1 MARTSAKQS
10 AQAHTSGLSELRKA
24 RKANRGAFWMI
35 GVFSFFANLLMLTSP
50 LYMMQVYDRVL
61 GSRSLET
68 LVALTVLAGFLFLI
82 MGVLDYV
89 RGRILA
95 RVGARFH
102 EDLEVRVFN
111 AVQDKSAAGFNDD
124 NAKVGMRD
132 LESMQKALSSPIV
145 SAFFDL
151 PWTPL
156 FLGLIAIFHPLL
168 GVLALVGGAVLVVFA
183 LANQMMSKRV
193 VERSSM
199 MAASA
204 HQVSDG
210 MRDNAELI
218 QALGMRKSA
227 FGKWRMLRSQA
238 VGSEL
243 SATDL
248 TGGFSSATRTFR
260 LALQSAM
267 LGTGAYL
274 VLTEG
279 LTPGVMIAASIIMGR
294 ALAPI
299 ETLIG
304 QWALVQRALQGQERL
319 AQMLGETPERPAPM
333 KLARPAAKLDVQAV
347 ALVPPTPPG
356 QVAKPA
362 LQGLNF
368 NLQPGQALGV
378 IGASGAGKS
387 SLARALIG
395 VWHPVSGKIRLDGA
409 ALNQYDMDD
418 LGSYIGYLPQQVTL
432 FDGTIAE
439 NIARLSMLPDPDKVV
454 AAARKAAVH
463 DMILQLPQGYDTPVR
478 VANNRLSGGQVQR
491 IGLARALYGDPVLL
505 VLDEPNSNL
514 DNEGS
519 QALNLAIAHAKQDG
533 RAVVIM
539 AHRPAAIQLCDL
551 ILILDNGTQR
561 AFGPK
566 DAVLREHL
574 QNPQQVQQQQA
585 QQQVQKQAQ
594 QQVQKQAQPQAAAP
608 GAPASAATPP
618 AAAVARKGADTVQAP
633 SPARPPSE
641 TPPSDAAAGAAASQA
656 EAKS

>member
-1 MARTSAKQS
+1 MARTPAQHS
-10 AQAHTSGLSELRKA
+10 AQAYKSGLAEIRKA
-24 RKANRGAFWMI
+24 RKSNRGAFWVI
-35 GVFSFFANLLMLTSP
+35 GLFSLFANLLMLTSP

-82 MGVLDYV
+82 MGILDYV

-102 EDLEVRVFN
+102 DQLEARVFH

-124 NAKVGMRD
+124 AAKVGLRD
-132 LESMQKALSSPIV
+132 LEAMQKALSSPIV

-156 FLGLIAIFHPLL
+156 FLGLIAVFHPLL
-168 GVLALVGGAVLVVFA
+168 GLLALVGGAVLVVFA
-183 LANQMMSKRV
+183 LINQVMSKRV
-193 VERSSM
+193 VENASM

-204 HQVSDG
+204 HQLSDG
-210 MRDNAELI
+210 MRNNAEMI
-218 QALGMRKSA
+218 QALGMRKAA

-248 TGGFSSATRTFR
+248 TGGFSTATRTFR

-294 ALAPI
+294 ALSPI

-304 QWALVQRALQGQERL
+304 QWALVQRAMQAQERL

-333 KLARPAAKLDVQAV
+333 KLARPAAKLDVQGV
-347 ALVPPTPPG
+347 ALVPPAGPG
-356 QVAKPA
+356 QVSKPV

-368 NLQPGQALGV
+368 QIQPGQALGV
-378 IGASGAGKS
+378 IGSSGAGKS

-478 VANNRLSGGQVQR
+478 VASNRLSGGQVQR

-519 QALNLAIAHAKQDG
+519 QALNLAVAHAKQDG
-533 RAVVIM
+533 RAVIIM

-574 QNPQQVQQQQA
+574 QNPQVAQQKKPQSQQA
-585 QQQVQKQAQ
+585 QGAKPAAQ
-594 QQVQKQAQPQAAAP
+594 QAVPAQGQPSEPGKAQQTGAQKHPEHGAPAAAP
-608 GAPASAATPP
+608 A
-618 AAAVARKGADTVQAP
+618 
-633 SPARPPSE
+633 
-641 TPPSDAAAGAAASQA
+641 QA

>member
-1 MARTSAKQS
+1 MARTSAQHSK
-10 AQAHTSGLSELRKA
+10 SGLAEIRKA
-24 RKANRGAFWMI
+24 RKGNRGAFWLI

-102 EDLEVRVFN
+102 DQLETRVFN

-124 NAKVGMRD
+124 AAKVGLRD
-132 LESMQKALSSPIV
+132 LEAMQKALSSPIV

-156 FLGLIAIFHPLL
+156 FLGLIALFHPLMGL
-168 GVLALVGGAVLVVFA
+168 LALIGGAVLVVFA
-183 LANQMMSKRV
+183 LANQMVSKAP
-193 VERSSM
+193 VENASM

-210 MRDNAELI
+210 MRNNAELI
-218 QALGMRKSA
+218 QGLGMRRAA
-227 FGKWRMLRSQA
+227 FAKWRMLRSQA
-238 VGSEL
+238 VVSEL
-243 SATDL
+243 SAADM
-248 TGGFSSATRTFR
+248 TGGFSTATRTFR

-279 LTPGVMIAASIIMGR
+279 LTPGVMIASSIIMGR

-304 QWALVQRALQGQERL
+304 QWALVQRAMQAQERL
-319 AQMLGETPERPAPM
+319 GQMLTETPERPAPM
-333 KLARPAAKLDVQAV
+333 KLARPAAKLEVQGV
-347 ALVPPTPPG
+347 ALVPPVAPG

-368 NLQPGQALGV
+368 NIQPGQALGV

-439 NIARLSMLPDPDKVV
+439 NIARLSMMPDPDQVV

-463 DMILQLPQGYDTPVR
+463 DMILTLPQGYDTPVR
-478 VANNRLSGGQVQR
+478 VASNRLSGGQVQR

-519 QALNLAIAHAKQDG
+519 QALNLAVSHAKKDG
-533 RAVVIM
+533 RAVIIM

-561 AFGPK
+561 AFGAK
-566 DAVLREHL
+566 DAVLGEHL
-574 QNPQQVQQQQA
+574 QNPQVAQKKPAQQQA
-585 QQQVQKQAQ
+585 APKQA
-594 QQVQKQAQPQAAAP
+594 AP
-608 GAPASAATPP
+608 
-618 AAAVARKGADTVQAP
+618 K
-633 SPARPPSE
+633 
-641 TPPSDAAAGAAASQA
+641 QA

>member
-1 MARTSAKQS
+1 MARTSAQHSGS
-10 AQAHTSGLSELRKA
+10 AHKPGLGEIRKA
-24 RKANRGAFWMI
+24 RKGNRGAFWLI

-102 EDLEVRVFN
+102 DQLETRVFN

-124 NAKVGMRD
+124 AAKVGLRD
-132 LESMQKALSSPIV
+132 LEAMQKALSSPIV

-156 FLGLIAIFHPLL
+156 FLGLIALFHPLMGL
-168 GVLALVGGAVLVVFA
+168 LALIGGAVLVVFA
-183 LANQMMSKRV
+183 LANQMVSKAP
-193 VERSSM
+193 VENASM

-210 MRDNAELI
+210 MRNNAELI
-218 QALGMRKSA
+218 QGLGMRRAA
-227 FGKWRMLRSQA
+227 FAKWRMLRSQA
-238 VGSEL
+238 VVSEL
-243 SATDL
+243 SAADM
-248 TGGFSSATRTFR
+248 TGGFSTATRTFR

-279 LTPGVMIAASIIMGR
+279 LTPGVMIASSIIMGR

-304 QWALVQRALQGQERL
+304 QWALVQRAMQAQERL
-319 AQMLGETPERPAPM
+319 GQMLTETPERPAPM
-333 KLARPAAKLDVQAV
+333 KLARPAAKLEVQGV
-347 ALVPPTPPG
+347 ALVPPVAPG

-368 NLQPGQALGV
+368 NIQPGQALGV

-439 NIARLSMLPDPDKVV
+439 NIARLSMMPDPDQVV

-463 DMILQLPQGYDTPVR
+463 DMILTLPQGYDTPVR
-478 VANNRLSGGQVQR
+478 VASNRLSGGQVQR

-519 QALNLAIAHAKQDG
+519 QALNLAVSHAKKDG
-533 RAVVIM
+533 RAVIIM

-561 AFGPK
+561 AFGAK
-566 DAVLREHL
+566 DAVLGEHL
-574 QNPQQVQQQQA
+574 QNPQVAQKKPAQQQA
-585 QQQVQKQAQ
+585 APKQA
-594 QQVQKQAQPQAAAP
+594 AP
-608 GAPASAATPP
+608 
-618 AAAVARKGADTVQAP
+618 K
-633 SPARPPSE
+633 
-641 TPPSDAAAGAAASQA
+641 QA

>member
-1 MARTSAKQS
+1 MARTSAQHSGSGHK
-10 AQAHTSGLSELRKA
+10 SGLGEIRKA
-24 RKANRGAFWMI
+24 RRGNRGAFWLI

-102 EDLEVRVFN
+102 DQLETRVFN

-124 NAKVGMRD
+124 IAKVGLRD
-132 LESMQKALSSPIV
+132 LEAMQKALSSPIV

-156 FLGLIAIFHPLL
+156 FLGLIAVFHPLL
-168 GVLALVGGAVLVVFA
+168 GLLALIGGAVLVVFA
-183 LANQMMSKRV
+183 LANQMISKAA
-193 VERSSM
+193 VENASM

-210 MRDNAELI
+210 MRNNAELI
-218 QALGMRKSA
+218 QGLGMRRAA
-227 FGKWRMLRSQA
+227 FAKWRMLRSQA

-243 SATDL
+243 SAADM
-248 TGGFSSATRTFR
+248 TGGFSTATRTFR

-279 LTPGVMIAASIIMGR
+279 LTPGVMIASSIIMGR

-304 QWALVQRALQGQERL
+304 QWALVQRAMQAQERL
-319 AQMLGETPERPAPM
+319 AQMLTETPERPAPM
-333 KLARPAAKLDVQAV
+333 KLARPAAKLEVQGV
-347 ALVPPTPPG
+347 ALVPPVAPG

-439 NIARLSMLPDPDKVV
+439 NIARLSMMPDPDQVV

-463 DMILQLPQGYDTPVR
+463 DMILTLPQGYDTPVR
-478 VANNRLSGGQVQR
+478 VASNRLSGGQVQR

-519 QALNLAIAHAKQDG
+519 QALNLAVSHAKKDG
-533 RAVVIM
+533 RAVIIM

-566 DAVLREHL
+566 DAVLGEHL
-574 QNPQQVQQQQA
+574 QNPQVAQKKPAQQQA
-585 QQQVQKQAQ
+585 PKPAAQ
-594 QQVQKQAQPQAAAP
+594 QQAAAP
-608 GAPASAATPP
+608 SATTPSPSTPAQSTPP
-618 AAAVARKGADTVQAP
+618 QKQPAP
-633 SPARPPSE
+633 K
-641 TPPSDAAAGAAASQA
+641 QA

>member
-1 MARTSAKQS
+1 MARTPAQHS
-10 AQAHTSGLSELRKA
+10 AQAYKSGLAEIRKA
-24 RKANRGAFWMI
+24 RKSNRGAFWVI
-35 GVFSFFANLLMLTSP
+35 GLFSLFANLLMLTSP

-82 MGVLDYV
+82 MGILDYV

-102 EDLEVRVFN
+102 DQLEARVFH

-124 NAKVGMRD
+124 AAKVGLRD
-132 LESMQKALSSPIV
+132 LEAMQKALSSPIV

-156 FLGLIAIFHPLL
+156 FLGLIAVFHPLL
-168 GVLALVGGAVLVVFA
+168 GLLALVGGAVLVVFA
-183 LANQMMSKRV
+183 LINQVMSKRV
-193 VERSSM
+193 VENASM

-204 HQVSDG
+204 HQLSDG
-210 MRDNAELI
+210 MRNNAEMI
-218 QALGMRKSA
+218 QALGMRKAA

-248 TGGFSSATRTFR
+248 TGGFSTATRTFR

-294 ALAPI
+294 ALSPI

-304 QWALVQRALQGQERL
+304 QWALVQRAMQAQERL

-333 KLARPAAKLDVQAV
+333 KLARPAAKLDVQGV
-347 ALVPPTPPG
+347 ALVPPAGPG
-356 QVAKPA
+356 QVSKPV

-368 NLQPGQALGV
+368 QIQPGQALGV
-378 IGASGAGKS
+378 IGSSGAGKS

-478 VANNRLSGGQVQR
+478 VASNRLSGGQVQR

-519 QALNLAIAHAKQDG
+519 QALNLAVAHAKQDG
-533 RAVVIM
+533 RAVIIM

-574 QNPQQVQQQQA
+574 QNPQVAQQKKPQSQQA
-585 QQQVQKQAQ
+585 QGAKPAAQ
-594 QQVQKQAQPQAAAP
+594 QAVPTQGEPSEPGKAQQTGAQKHPEHGAPSAAP
-608 GAPASAATPP
+608 A
-618 AAAVARKGADTVQAP
+618 
-633 SPARPPSE
+633 
-641 TPPSDAAAGAAASQA
+641 QA